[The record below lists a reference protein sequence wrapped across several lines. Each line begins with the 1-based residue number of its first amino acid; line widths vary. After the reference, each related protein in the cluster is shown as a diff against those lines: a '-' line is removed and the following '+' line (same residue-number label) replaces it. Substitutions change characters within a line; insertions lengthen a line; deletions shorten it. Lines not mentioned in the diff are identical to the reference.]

1 MNISKKSGSS
11 VELQVELG
19 VAPSTQRGAIGSVV
33 RFLGAAAVDATVVA
47 LLTVAVVFAASS
59 SSIAS
64 PKAWFY
70 AGSGGYGNNYD
81 TDGDG
86 VTDAQD
92 SCPWVAGSAS
102 CNGCPAE
109 LCATSQ
115 VVDEI
120 AEAQQL
126 GCYSYGYGSNIEE
139 NKFFA
144 APAAVSESVVQIT
157 LRLRSCQ
164 GLSRAQL
171 YSPDNSLLGELS
183 ANYDCTTYEA
193 IAAVSA
199 ADFNGWVAAGQSFR
213 VGTATDRL
221 CGMQAPEVSLRFQ
234 FQGIELPLSGDDFD
248 GDGVSNGQDRC
259 PTVQGTCDGCPA
271 GDAVDTDSDGTP
283 NCQDPDDDDDGVLDS
298 ADRCPLAVGDAACLG
313 CPSDMCSEPSV
324 ADRDL
329 GKNYL
334 PSDYLGY
341 GNAVYDSTQY
351 FGVSGSR
358 RAAGDVQLVLYANP
372 GDDGWYDSYVHVDL
386 HDSFENRYGNVEFW
400 GSCGEQELSLASFT
414 MPLTRFN
421 ALLDAGGQLR
431 LVVTNRSAGCSPY
444 VGVRVRY
451 SGYVVPA
458 AGSDGDGDLIPIEFD
473 RCPTA
478 AGTAICRGCPP
489 ELCADFDNDGIPDDI
504 DTDDDDDDYPD
515 ANDAFPRDAS
525 EWADADG
532 DGTGD
537 NADTDDD
544 NDLVDDVDDGC
555 PLDAL
560 KQSPGGCGCGVPD
573 VDSDGDGVLD
583 CLDGCPTDARKV
595 VPGECGCGGFEE
607 DVDGDGDVDCALP
620 SGTVRAWGSNG
631 QGQTTVPSDLG
642 ASMSIAA
649 GGYHTV
655 ALRTDGTVRAWG
667 FNGYGQTNVPSDLG
681 ASMAIAAGEYHT
693 VALRTDG
700 TVRAWGYNDYGQTN
714 VPSDLGASMAI
725 AASGSHTVAIS
736 NLDCNANGIPDW
748 RELSLNDIDR
758 DGRLDVC
765 EVDDGAADCNG
776 DLVPDDDQLPVLRER
791 SISGQ
796 FAPAGQSRQFP
807 VPVVREA
814 SPGTTVE
821 ISGVAN
827 GDLSGSGEF
836 LRIAVAGA
844 EMELAGTKWG
854 ASASVTVSAAAFN
867 EALAL
872 NRGGSL
878 PLRVTSGANVDS
890 YNGDSFTVT
899 LRYWSGT
906 LTDCNLNGQPDS
918 CDLSPGLQTDCDLN
932 GVPDNCDVGA
942 SPTVETAY
950 GQTCDGQTAN
960 FSAHVVTRAVLG
972 STVTV
977 DVEARGDTDRGAAFG
992 EFVEVRFGNRT
1003 VVHQGVACGESGNY
1017 QVQMDAAE
1025 FNALIDANDDVAL
1038 SITAGPDAE
1047 CTQCQSTATVRF
1059 TFVGVDPAN
1068 DCNINGLPDTCD
1080 ISSGYS
1086 TDSDGDGIPNECD
1099 GPDLDSDGDGVIDAV
1114 DACPQVAGDAACN
1127 GCPRN
1132 VCGQCGTDGLVDTDG
1147 DTEFDCVDTDD
1158 DGDGVIDALDAFPL
1172 DAGETADTDGD
1183 GQGNNA
1189 DTDDDQDG
1197 LDDGADNCPGTVN
1210 IDQADLDADGAG
1222 DACDLDDDNDGAVDT
1237 VDNCPTLPNP
1247 TQGDCD
1253 GNGIG
1258 DACDTASTS
1267 AGPDM
1272 VVNGGFEASEYNGTF
1287 VGDCFTSG
1295 GFTMAG
1301 WQHGATRTEDL
1312 YRNNDGGQ
1320 CFATPAN
1327 PLGGQYLLS
1336 LQGSGCC
1343 NCNVNGAIWQELVT
1357 ETDRT
1362 YTLRMQVFVDDF
1374 DAIRVSYGTQSAT
1387 FSSANVAAEVWTE
1400 VTWQFNGVG
1409 QAAELRIQSVGSV
1422 TAPGCLEADNAF
1434 LDNVRVT
1441 RDAVVVDCNDN
1452 GQQDLLEIAA
1462 GTVAD
1467 CNSNCVP
1474 DSCEPDADGDGFID
1488 ACDPCP
1494 GKPGPECNGCP
1505 RNECGEC
1512 GSPADLDGD
1521 GVPDCVDEDDDGDN
1535 VPDAVDAFPMNSSE
1549 TVDTDGDGVGN
1560 NADTDDD
1567 GDGIADDG
1575 DNCDEIQNPMQEDC
1589 NGNSVGDACEL
1600 AADPL
1605 LDCNLNGALDSCD
1618 VSDGAS
1624 DCDADGVLD
1633 SCELASGAGDCNG
1646 NGIPDS
1652 CDIAAYRLEDC
1663 NVNGI
1668 GDSCEKQLQLDL
1680 SSGIQAPLGF
1690 GFPKVWTLEKVV
1702 RAVDTVRVELTAK
1715 GDLSSMLE
1723 YVQVDFPQSS
1733 YRAFNDSEGDA
1744 PDCVVTSV
1752 DFEIPLELFNNS
1764 IAPDGSMRITLTPS
1778 AAVDRLFC
1786 GGDTWIEVSVIYIG
1800 AASSDCNA
1808 NGVLDSCEI
1817 AAGTQADSDGNGI
1830 PDECVDPI
1838 LPCPADFDGNGLV
1851 NGADLGALLSDWGG
1865 TNPYYDV
1872 NRDGLING
1880 ADLGELLALWGVCS
1894 E

>member
-1 MNISKKSGSS
+1 
-11 VELQVELG
+11 
-19 VAPSTQRGAIGSVV
+19 
-33 RFLGAAAVDATVVA
+33 
-47 LLTVAVVFAASS
+47 
-59 SSIAS
+59 
-64 PKAWFY
+64 
-70 AGSGGYGNNYD
+70 
-81 TDGDG
+81 
-86 VTDAQD
+86 
-92 SCPWVAGSAS
+92 
-102 CNGCPAE
+102 
-109 LCATSQ
+109 
-115 VVDEI
+115 
-120 AEAQQL
+120 
-126 GCYSYGYGSNIEE
+126 
-139 NKFFA
+139 
-144 APAAVSESVVQIT
+144 VVQVT
-157 LRLRSCQ
+157 LRLRSPE
-164 GLSRAQL
+164 GYSLAQL
-171 YSPDNSLLGELS
+171 YSPDGESLGQREAYWDS
-183 ANYDCTTYEA
+183 NTYEVQA
-193 IAAVSA
+193 EVSVA
-199 ADFNGWVAAGQSFR
+199 NFNRWVAAGQSFR
-213 VGTATDRL
+213 VWTTTNRY
-221 CGMQAPEVSLRFQ
+221 CGWQAPEVSLRFQ
-234 FQGIELPLSGDDFD
+234 FQGIVPPLGGGDFD
-248 GDGVSNGQDRC
+248 GDGVNNGQDRC
-259 PTVQGTCDGCPA
+259 PAVQGTCDGCPA
-271 GDAVDTDSDGTP
+271 GDSVDTDGDGTP

-313 CPSDMCSEPSV
+313 CPSDMCSEPS
-324 ADRDL
+324 ATDRDL
-329 GKNYL
+329 GKNFL
-334 PSDYLGY
+334 QSDYWGY
-341 GNAVYDSTQY
+341 GQSTFYTTQY
-351 FGVSGSR
+351 SGVSGSP
-358 RAAGDVQLVLYANP
+358 RAAGDVQLALYANP
-372 GDDGWYDSYVHVDL
+372 GDDGWMYGWVDSYVRVHVY
-386 HDSFENRYGNVEFW
+386 DSVGSDYGTFDFW
-400 GSCGEQELSLASFT
+400 QGCWEQEAVVGSIGQA
-414 MPLTRFN
+414 RFN
-421 ALLDAGGQLR
+421 EILAAGGHLR
-431 LVVTNRSAGCSPY
+431 LEVENRSAGCSPY

-451 SGYVVPA
+451 SGYDVPA

-489 ELCADFDNDGIPDDI
+489 DLCADFDNDGTPDDI
-504 DTDDDDDDYPD
+504 DTDDDNDGVDDST
-515 ANDAFPRDAS
+515 DAFPLDPN
-525 EWADADG
+525 ETLDTDG
-532 DGTGD
+532 DGNGD

-544 NDLVDDVDDGC
+544 NDLVDDADDGC

-560 KQSPGGCGCGVPD
+560 KQSPGACGCGVPD

-595 VPGECGCGGFEE
+595 APGECGCGGFEE

-620 SGTVRAWGSNG
+620 SGTVRAWGYNG
-631 QGQTTVPSDLG
+631 YGLTNVPSDVGASMSIAAGAEHTVVLRTDGTVRAWGYNGYGETNIPSDLG

-649 GGYHTV
+649 G
-655 ALRTDGTVRAWG
+655 A
-667 FNGYGQTNVPSDLG
+667 
-681 ASMAIAAGEYHT
+681 YHT

-700 TVRAWGYNDYGQTN
+700 TVRAWGYNGNGQTN
-714 VPSDLGASMAI
+714 VPSDLGAAMAI
-725 AASGSHTVAIS
+725 AAGSSHTVAIS
-736 NLDCNANGIPDW
+736 NPDCNANGIPDW

-765 EVDDGAADCNG
+765 EVEAGAVDCNG

-791 SISGQ
+791 SLSGQ

-890 YNGDSFTVT
+890 YYGDSFTVT

-918 CDLSPGLQTDCDLN
+918 CDLSQGLQTDCDLN

-942 SPTVETAY
+942 SPTVETAD

-977 DVEARGDTDRGAAFG
+977 DVEARGDTDRGTAFG

-1047 CTQCQSTATVRF
+1047 CSQCQSTATVRF

-1068 DCNINGLPDTCD
+1068 DCNINGLPDSCD

-1158 DGDGVIDALDAFPL
+1158 DGDGVIDTLDAFPL
-1172 DAGETADTDGD
+1172 DAGETVDTDGD

-1287 VGDCFTSG
+1287 VSDCFTSG

-1312 YRNNDGGQ
+1312 YRNSDGGQ

-1374 DAIRVSYGTQSAT
+1374 DAIRVSYGTQSVT
-1387 FSSANVAAEVWTE
+1387 FSSANVATEVWTE

-1441 RDAVVVDCNDN
+1441 RDAVVVDCNNN

-1494 GKPGPECNGCP
+1494 GKPGAECNGCP
-1505 RNECGEC
+1505 ENECGDC
-1512 GSPADLDGD
+1512 GSPSDLDGD
-1521 GVPDCVDEDDDGDN
+1521 SIPDCVDPDDDGDN
-1535 VPDAVDAFPMNSSE
+1535 VPDVLDAFPTNAGES
-1549 TVDTDGDGVGN
+1549 VDTDSDGIGN
-1560 NADTDDD
+1560 NADLDDD
-1567 GDGIADDG
+1567 SDGIADSI
-1575 DNCDEIQNPMQEDC
+1575 DNCVLIANPIQEDC
-1589 NGNSVGDACEL
+1589 NGNGNGDACEL
-1600 AADPL
+1600 AADSS
-1605 LDCNLNGALDSCD
+1605 LDCNVNGTLDSCD
-1618 VSDGAS
+1618 ISAGAS

-1663 NVNGI
+1663 NSNGV
-1668 GDSCEKQLQLDL
+1668 GDSCEKQLHLDL

-1723 YVQVDFPQSS
+1723 YVQVDFPQYS
-1733 YRAFNDSEGDA
+1733 YRAFNDLEGDA

-1752 DFEIPLELFNNS
+1752 DFEIPLELFNDS

-1786 GGDTWIEVSVIYIG
+1786 GGDTWIEVSVTYIG